1 MYKQSLENRHKTAMC
16 HLQTYIDLLLF
27 QDSQISSENDL
38 GEVKDTGPSQHKV
51 LRLLSPE

>member
-1 MYKQSLENRHKTAMC
+1 MYKQSLENRYKTAMC

-38 GEVKDTGPSQHKV
+38 GEVKDTSPSQHKV
-51 LRLLSPE
+51 LR